1 VRGVLRRSVTVLF
14 AVGLMAVTAGCTT
27 FSDNDAVA
35 RVGDTELTREA
46 FETQLTDL
54 GVTPT
59 DVISADAVRGE
70 ITNWILEQLAA
81 LPVDEEALA
90 ADYDAGIDT
99 SGALCVAA
107 MVVADEAT
115 AAEVQ
120 GELEDG
126 AAFADLFA
134 ANNLDQQLATTGG
147 ALPCLTA
154 ADIEAADGVPFLD
167 VAVGLDA
174 TNRSGFAPLVDE
186 AGTEVAWV
194 ILEFRPFAEL
204 TAEDVAEVSS
214 GRATADVH
222 VDPRYGTFDQ
232 LSARVV
238 PLG

>member
-1 VRGVLRRSVTVLF
+1 VLRRSLTVLL
-14 AVGLMAVTAGCTT
+14 AVGLTAVAAGCTT

-35 RVGDTELTREA
+35 RVGDTELSRDT

-54 GVTPT
+54 GVNPA
-59 DVISADAVRGE
+59 DVLSADAVRSE

-90 ADYDAGIDT
+90 ADYDAGLAT
-99 SGALCVAA
+99 SGALCLSAI
-107 MVVADEAT
+107 VVDDEAT
-115 AAEVQ
+115 ATDLAAELD
-120 GELEDG
+120 GG

-134 ANNLDQQLATTGG
+134 AENLDQQLATTNG

-154 ADIEAADGVPFLD
+154 ADIDTAEGVPFID

-174 TNRSGFAPLVDE
+174 AERFGSAPLVDD

-194 ILEFRPFAEL
+194 VLAFRPFAEL
-204 TAEDVAEVSS
+204 TEDDIALIST
-214 GRATADVH
+214 GRVTADVH

-232 LSARVV
+232 STTQVV